1 MKILLL
7 VIVIFLTMCSA
18 YPNGGPGTEA
28 ICNSMTPG
36 HGVAAQETESPFR
49 ILTSI
54 SSAIGGDL
62 VDVEI
67 QSDEGRFFKGF
78 YLTARTNEEAF
89 RVVGQFLE
97 SSGDETPF
105 NLRDC
110 LDGIQNTATHFN
122 NTNKDKISFKW
133 KAPEN
138 FEGQV
143 HFR

>member
-1 MKILLL
+1 MKIFFF

-18 YPNGGPGTEA
+18 YPGGGPGSVE
-28 ICNSMTPG
+28 ICNSMIPG
-36 HGVAAQETESPFR
+36 HGFAAQEIESPFQ
-49 ILTSI
+49 ISTSA

-78 YLTARTNEEAF
+78 YLTARTNEETF

-110 LDGIQNTATHFN
+110 LDGIQNTATQFN